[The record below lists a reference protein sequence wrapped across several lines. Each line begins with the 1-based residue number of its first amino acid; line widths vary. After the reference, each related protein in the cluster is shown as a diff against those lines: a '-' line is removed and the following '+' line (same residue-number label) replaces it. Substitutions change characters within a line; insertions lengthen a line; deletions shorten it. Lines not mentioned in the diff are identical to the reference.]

1 MIPYRIF
8 SRLVVAMIVT
18 APIGTTA
25 AAQTIAITGGKVY
38 PVSGPPI
45 ENGTVIITNGKITAV
60 GVNVPIPAGAQRI
73 DAAGKIVTPGF
84 VNSSTQLGVQEV
96 SAVNDTRD
104 MSARGRDNIAA
115 AFTVWEGLNPNS
127 VMLAPARMEGIT
139 SFVVIP
145 TGGLVA
151 GQAAL
156 ADVVPGTT
164 TDMII
169 RAPVAM
175 VAEVGD
181 PLSVG
186 LSSRGEII
194 VKLRELL
201 EDTKFFRTHR
211 DAFDR
216 AQSRPFAASRLDLQA
231 MIPVIEGRLPLLI
244 TVDRASDIDAAMRI
258 AHDYNVKLI
267 IGGGAEAW
275 MMADKLAAARIPV
288 LTGAMNNIPAGFAAL
303 GQRQENGGLLRKAG
317 GQVALI
323 GNAGGG
329 DEEAFNVRNLKQE
342 AGNAVSYGMTWDDA
356 LRAVTLAPAEFFGAA
371 DRIGSL
377 QPGREG
383 NVVVWSGDPFEF
395 TTRVE
400 HVFVRGREY
409 KEKTRQDL
417 LIERYRNL
425 PGTHNAPLPALFD
438 CRRRTRPI
446 RVSAYCTW
454 RPRVMQSPQPEKK
467 AAFSTN
473 AAR

>member
-1 MIPYRIF
+1 MNSYRPTT
-8 SRLVVAMIVT
+8 RLIT
-18 APIGTTA
+18 AFCFALIASLPL

-45 ENGTVIITNGKITAV
+45 ENGTVIITNGKIAAV
-60 GVNVPIPAGAQRI
+60 GANVAIPAGAQRI
-73 DAAGKIVTPGF
+73 DATGKIVTPGF

-96 SAVNDTRD
+96 SQVADTRD
-104 MSARGRDNIAA
+104 MSARGKDNIAA

-127 VMLAPARMEGIT
+127 VNLAPARKEGVT
-139 SFVVIP
+139 TFVVMP

-156 ADVVPGTT
+156 VDVIPGTT
-164 TDMII
+164 TDMMI

-175 VAEVGD
+175 VAEIGD
-181 PLSVG
+181 PQQAGVN
-186 LSSRGEII
+186 SRGELI

-201 EDTKFFRTHR
+201 DDTRFFRIHR

-216 AQSRPFAASRLDLQA
+216 AQTRPFAASRLDLQA
-231 MIPVIEGRLPLLI
+231 MIPVIEGRLPLVV
-244 TVDRASDIDAAMRI
+244 TVDRESDIDATMRL
-258 AHDYNVKLI
+258 AREYNVKLI
-267 IGGGAEAW
+267 IAGGAEAW
-275 MMADKLAAARIPV
+275 MMADKLAGAKIPV

-303 GQRQENGGLLRKAG
+303 GQRQENAALLRKAG
-317 GQVALI
+317 VQVALI

-342 AGNAVSYGMTWDDA
+342 AGNAVAYGMTWDDA
-356 LRAVTLAPAEFFGAA
+356 LRAVTLAPAQVFGVA
-371 DRIGSL
+371 DRVGSL

-409 KEKTRQDL
+409 TDKTRQDML
-417 LIERYRNL
+417 MGRYKTL
-425 PGTHNAPLPALFD
+425 PNPHNNP
-438 CRRRTRPI
+438 
-446 RVSAYCTW
+446 S
-454 RPRVMQSPQPEKK
+454 Q
-467 AAFSTN
+467 
-473 AAR
+473 

>member
-1 MIPYRIF
+1 MISYTHI
-8 SRLVVAMIVT
+8 SRLAVALTLT
-18 APIGTTA
+18 AMLTVPA

-45 ENGTVIITNGKITAV
+45 ENGTVVITNGRITAV
-60 GVNVPIPAGAQRI
+60 GANVPIPAGSQRI
-73 DAAGKIVTPGF
+73 DATGKIVTPGF
-84 VNSSTQLGVQEV
+84 INSSTQLGVQEV
-96 SAVNDTRD
+96 SQVYDTRD
-104 MSARGRDNIAA
+104 MSARGKDNIAA

-127 VMLAPARMEGIT
+127 VMMAPARKDGVT

-156 ADVVPGTT
+156 VDVVPGTT

-181 PLSVG
+181 PQQAG
-186 LSSRGEII
+186 LSSRGELI

-201 EDTKFFRTHR
+201 DDTRFFQTHR

-216 AQSRPFAASRLDLQA
+216 AQTRPFVASRLDLQA

-244 TVDRASDIDAAMRI
+244 TVDRASDIDAAMRL
-258 AHDYNVKLI
+258 ARDYNVKLM
-267 IGGGAEAW
+267 IGSGAEAW
-275 MMADKLAAARIPV
+275 MIADKLAAAKIPV

-303 GQRQENGGLLRKAG
+303 GQRQENAGLLRKAG
-317 GQVALI
+317 VQVALI

-329 DEEAFNVRNLKQE
+329 DEEAFNVRNIKQE
-342 AGNAVSYGMTWDDA
+342 AGNAVAYGMTWDDA
-356 LRAVTLAPAEFFGAA
+356 LRAVTLGPAEMFGVS
-371 DRIGSL
+371 DRVGSL
-377 QPGREG
+377 RPGREA

-409 KEKTRQDL
+409 TDKTRQDML
-417 LIERYRNL
+417 MERYKTL
-425 PGTHNAPLPALFD
+425 PGTHNNPP
-438 CRRRTRPI
+438 
-446 RVSAYCTW
+446 S
-454 RPRVMQSPQPEKK
+454 Q
-467 AAFSTN
+467 
-473 AAR
+473 